1 MPSSGL
7 MSTSMI
13 EQGWAAL
20 NVGYAQA
27 ARDAF
32 EKALDGGRVRRGP
45 RRTWSGALP
54 AAGLRRAQLSSR
66 SGRTP
71 HIAET
76 VKPSRPQGPRAI
88 WRGSL
93 GMCSAIGRFT
103 TAGWHGRAGSSTKL
117 VTMVRST
124 PGC

>member
-20 NVGYAQA
+20 NAGDVATA
-27 ARDAF
+27 CDAF
-32 EKALDGGRVRRGP
+32 EEALAEAE
-45 RRTWSGALP
+45 SGAAREGLGQ
-54 AAGLRRAQLSSR
+54 ALYLRRDYAGAIAQQER
-66 SGRTP
+66 AYAAYRRDV
-71 HIAET
+71 IR
-76 VKPSRPQGPRAI
+76 SRPRGPRAI

-103 TAGWHGRAGSSTKL
+103 TAGWHGRAGSSKKL